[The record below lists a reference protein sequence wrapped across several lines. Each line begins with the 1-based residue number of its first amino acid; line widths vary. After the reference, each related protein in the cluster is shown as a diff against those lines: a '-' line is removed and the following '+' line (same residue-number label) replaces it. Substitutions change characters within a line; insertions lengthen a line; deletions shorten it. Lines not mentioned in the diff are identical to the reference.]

1 MSSPLQ
7 RRDKESEAAHR
18 ALLLYA
24 MQFVKKRS
32 MRAVSRA
39 MERSSTTVREYSIRW
54 EWSKRMEEAGA
65 NCEVEA
71 QQMYRHVYFPKFG
84 VKEVSAVESNIVT
97 PVSVASTTPRSVTE
111 AVTQAIEKSN
121 ENKPTVF
128 DKEMKR
134 KHLMLVDA
142 AIGYVAQGI
151 KNQDIRVTLKD
162 IPLLLNLRG
171 ELTGEKTAENRNSV
185 IAESIRVQDAKAR
198 GSNLIE
204 AMHDDAVE
212 ILSVLE
218 SLKPNEEIPPTL
230 ATSYSKGE

>member
-218 SLKPNEEIPPTL
+218 SLKPSEEIPPTL